1 LKRYIDLHIN
11 PKTGEAERLI
21 TEAKYLGYNCVAST
35 VNIRPET
42 SIDIDVAT
50 RVDLEPRRG
59 SDLLDQLKKVR
70 SRFEVVAVKCT
81 NKDVARQA
89 AKDHRVDILLFSE
102 DLTIRRN
109 ARLDTQE
116 AQLASEVGC
125 CYEINASEL
134 LFSGENR
141 LARLTNVIKREL
153 EIARRFDIPI
163 ILSSGASTS
172 IGLREPKALAAMT
185 FLLDISEETVVEMQT
200 TTPDQLLKK
209 NRAKLSKEYISPGV
223 RRVTDAS

>member
-1 LKRYIDLHIN
+1 MKKYFDLHIS
-11 PKTGEAERLI
+11 PRLGEVEKLI
-21 TEAKYLGYNCVAST
+21 TEAKHLGYSCVAST
-35 VNIRPET
+35 GNIRSET

-59 SDLLDQLKKVR
+59 SDLLEQLKKVR
-70 SRFEVVAVKCT
+70 GKFEIVAVKCT

-89 AKDHRVDILLFSE
+89 AKDHRVDILLFPE
-102 DLTIRRN
+102 DLNIRRN

-141 LARLTNVIKREL
+141 LSRLTNVIKREL
-153 EIARRFDIPI
+153 EVARRFDIPI
-163 ILSSGASTS
+163 IISSGASTS
-172 IGLREPKALAAMT
+172 MGLREPKAIAAMT
-185 FLLDISEETVVEMQT
+185 FLLDISEEAVVEMQT
-200 TTPDQLLKK
+200 TTPGQLLRK
-209 NRAKLSKEYISPGV
+209 NRSKLSEEYVSPGV
-223 RRVTDAS
+223 KRVTDAS